1 MPYAISN
8 PADEKCLTAMTPRM
22 LVGTAP
28 IANGSASFGS
38 ILPSRQNPIDA
49 LAVLANTSTSD
60 VPATSAGGTPNAR
73 RSTGITR
80 NPPPSPTSEPNT
92 LAAAPIRNSA
102 SALSAVT
109 PW

>member
-49 LAVLANTSTSD
+49 LAVLAHE
-60 VPATSAGGTPNAR
+60 R
-73 RSTGITR
+73 RSGDFGRR
-80 NPPPSPTSEPNT
+80 NAEREAQHGDHEEP
-92 LAAAPIRNSA
+92 AAESDE
-102 SALSAVT
+102 
-109 PW
+109 